1 MTTIKRYTD
10 ISQSRKLAEIL
21 PIESADMYYS
31 DVPIREL
38 VDKNDTSNCPHVV
51 FKSQI
56 FPIENLCDI
65 LHIYDNEENIYDI
78 DWLFI
83 DNQICIKLKQF

>member
-1 MTTIKRYTD
+1 MTQEEKELL
-10 ISQSRKLAEIL
+10 ISLLHKARQS
-21 PIESADMYYS
+21 
-31 DVPIREL
+31 
-38 VDKNDTSNCPHVV
+38 
-51 FKSQI
+51 
-56 FPIENLCDI
+56 DI